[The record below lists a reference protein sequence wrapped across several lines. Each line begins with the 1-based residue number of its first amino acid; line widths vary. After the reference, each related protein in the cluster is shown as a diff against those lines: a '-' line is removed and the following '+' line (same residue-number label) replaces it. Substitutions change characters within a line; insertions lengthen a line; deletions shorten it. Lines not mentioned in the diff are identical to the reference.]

1 MKKPP
6 RLGERVKVRFGP
18 YEEEGEVF
26 RVEGKGE
33 MTWVT
38 VELFL
43 DSKTEP
49 TLMTYLLGEV
59 EPAQAA

>member
-1 MKKPP
+1 
-6 RLGERVKVRFGP
+6 VKVRFGP
-18 YEEEGEVF
+18 YDEEGEVF

-33 MTWVT
+33 KTWVT

-43 DSKTEP
+43 DGSEEP

-59 EPAQAA
+59 EPARAA